1 MKSQTSL
8 QEYINAINGLLQ
20 NGVIPFWL
28 ERSWDNEHGG
38 HS

>member
-1 MKSQTSL
+1 MTSQTSI
-8 QEYINAINGLLQ
+8 QEYYNAINGLLQ
-20 NGVIPFWL
+20 NGVIRFRL